1 MKIAV
6 GKKVKI
12 EYALSVEGVGIIESS
27 EARGPLEFVQGT
39 GALPLGLEDQLIDL
53 DIGDEKAGSFEVE
66 LPTVTMKKKDF
77 PPDFRAEAGAR
88 FSGRKEGQDIELT
101 VVSVEG
107 ENVKV
112 RPVHPL
118 AGKKLSYKVKVL
130 AVSDP
135 A

>member
-1 MKIAV
+1 MKISD
-6 GKKVKI
+6 GKRVTI
-12 EYALSVEGVGIIESS
+12 EYSLSVEGVGVIESS
-27 EARGPLEFVQGT
+27 DAKGPLEYLQGS
-39 GALPLGLEDQLIDL
+39 GALPLGLEGEFLGL
-53 DIGDEKAGSFEVE
+53 EIGAEKEGSLEVT
-66 LPTVTMKKKDF
+66 LPTVDMKKKDF
-77 PPDFRAEAGAR
+77 PSDFHAEPGVR

-107 ENVKV
+107 DTVKV

-135 A
+135 T